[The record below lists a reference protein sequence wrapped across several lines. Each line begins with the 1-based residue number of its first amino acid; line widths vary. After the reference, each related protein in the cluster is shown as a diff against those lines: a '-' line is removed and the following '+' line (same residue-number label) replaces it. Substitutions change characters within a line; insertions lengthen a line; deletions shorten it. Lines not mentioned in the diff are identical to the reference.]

1 MHVVKNDVAWYWMY
15 GKEEAR
21 EANELTKRTM
31 GTIEEI
37 KDMDAYQEI
46 RETSAWSVR
55 LKRY

>member
-1 MHVVKNDVAWYWMY
+1 MY

-21 EANELTKRTM
+21 GANELIKRTM
-31 GTIEEI
+31 ETIEEI

-55 LKRY
+55 LNSY

>member
-1 MHVVKNDVAWYWMY
+1 VVKNDVAWYWMY

-21 EANELTKRTM
+21 WANKLTKRTM
-31 GTIEEI
+31 GTIEEL

-55 LKRY
+55 LERY